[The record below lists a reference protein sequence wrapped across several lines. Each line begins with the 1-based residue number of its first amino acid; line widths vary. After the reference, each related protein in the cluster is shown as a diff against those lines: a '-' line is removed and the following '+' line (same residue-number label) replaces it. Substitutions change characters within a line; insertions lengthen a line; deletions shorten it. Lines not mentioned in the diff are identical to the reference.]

1 MEELARV
8 IENRGDNVLVRVIR
22 NSACSK
28 CDKDCGMS
36 DTSHESDE
44 IDVEIA
50 NSMGAEKGNFV
61 KIEMG
66 EKSIVL
72 ASLIIYLFPLIAL
85 IGGYFLGNSI
95 ISLLG
100 YTTTE
105 VSGIISSISFFA
117 LAFILIRMFNFKLQM
132 MKIFQP
138 EIVEVLK

>member
-1 MEELARV
+1 VEELARV